1 MKKNVIILTHGW
13 TGSSA
18 FTALISQGQYWL
30 GDETFQKIDYNTYEN
45 SELVALNN
53 KMIAD
58 AGYTG
63 DREHEILTEQAVL
76 DVTQKIAML
85 DPSPYKAFAEKL
97 SENQP
102 WIWKD
107 PRLALTIRAW
117 MRFVDIDSVEF
128 IILTRDDMQSWI
140 TSNQRRHIQS
150 LSFTR
155 RYNKSVTDSFKRF
168 LTERG
173 KSYSE
178 FEFEDLQL
186 RPEQTIERLNQQL
199 GLKLTMED
207 LHRVYNKPLYKKSK
221 RFKDWFEALAVYV
234 KNYALRD
241 GRGRA

>member
-18 FTALISQGQYWL
+18 FTALIAQGDYWL

-58 AGYTG
+58 AGYAG
-63 DREHEILTEQAVL
+63 DREHEILTEQAVQ
-76 DVTQKIAML
+76 DITKRIAAL
-85 DPSPYKAFAEKL
+85 DPAPYRAFAEKL
-97 SENQP
+97 QAAQP

-117 MRFVDIDSVEF
+117 MQFIDMDSVEF
-128 IILTRDDMQSWI
+128 IILTRDDVQSWI

-150 LSFTR
+150 MSFTR
-155 RYNKSVTDSFKRF
+155 QYNKAVTDSFKRY
-168 LTERG
+168 LQQQG
-173 KSYSE
+173 KGYSE
-178 FEFEDLQL
+178 FKFEDLQL
-186 RPEQTIERLNQQL
+186 QPERTIERLNAQL
-199 GLKLTMED
+199 GIELTMED
-207 LHRVYNKPLYKKSK
+207 VRRVYNKPLYKKSK
-221 RFKDWFEALAVYV
+221 RLKDWFEALAIYL
-234 KNYALRD
+234 KNFSLRD